1 MGFTNSVL
9 YNAERYTVRPSISFT
24 WALEDY
30 FSFAPGYQLAFTDSR
45 YDINANRNE
54 SFTNHTISLEAT
66 TFWPKNVVI
75 GNDISYNYFGNMSPG
90 FDNSAFLWN
99 LSIGYKFLK
108 DNATL
113 KFKVYDMLNENVSSQ
128 RIVGN
133 DFIQDT
139 QNLVLQQY
147 AMLSFTYKISNFG
160 GAPGPGQGRPG
171 GPVRMIRM

>member
-1 MGFTNSVL
+1 
-9 YNAERYTVRPSISFT
+9 
-24 WALEDY
+24 
-30 FSFAPGYQLAFTDSR
+30 
-45 YDINANRNE
+45 
-54 SFTNHTISLEAT
+54 
-66 TFWPKNVVI
+66 
-75 GNDISYNYFGNMSPG
+75 MSPG

-113 KFKVYDMLNENVSSQ
+113 KFKVYDMLNENVSAQ

-139 QNLVLQQY
+139 QNLILQQY
-147 AMLSFTYKISNFG
+147 AMLSFTYKLSNFG
-160 GAPGPGQGRPG
+160 GASGPQQGRPG